1 MQIHQ
6 LRIKKHKSRKR
17 VGRGGKRGTYCG
29 RGMKGQKSR
38 SGVSINPLFEG
49 GRSSLIE
56 RLKKMPG
63 FKSPHP
69 KKININLNDLE
80 RNFKA
85 GDTVSVDSLVKIGLV
100 DKIKSKRAKVKI
112 LGGGRLTKN
121 ITIDK
126 NILLS
131 KSAQASIKK
140 AAGKT
145 LSE

>member
-1 MQIHQ
+1 MQIHE
-6 LRIKKHKSRKR
+6 LKISKRKNRKR
-17 VGRGGKRGTYCG
+17 VGRSGKRGTYSG

-49 GRSSLIE
+49 GRSSLME

-85 GDTVSVDSLVKIGLV
+85 GDAVSIDNLVKTGLV
-100 DKIKSKRAKVKI
+100 GKIEAKRGVKI
-112 LGGGRLTKN
+112 LGGGKLTKKL
-121 ITIDK
+121 TIGK

-131 KSAQASIKK
+131 KSAK
-140 AAGKT
+140 AAIEKM
-145 LSE
+145 EKNIK